1 MSEKEVLCLERNLRN
16 TVHMIIEIQIIG
28 GIHILASTHSP
39 PPQSKHSPV
48 ARSPGQSHGQALGDM
63 AVLHIS
69 VSAWFAEHS
78 GLYKIWVHSHLKQKY
93 FLHYTFSLASF
104 SGWRHEKRWT
114 FLLTPESVNLMPER
128 WCKAVITCNTDFN
141 LLTKIFYFWY
151 LILELPNKDAIA
163 VFTWGQ
169 KCLTEREKCQLSP
182 FLAAFPKNLSPA
194 QVSGLYPTSL
204 CSFFPAACILAQKL
218 SGQIWTVVPTGHR
231 ASLSSFSTHQ
241 LLFFLQ

>member
-1 MSEKEVLCLERNLRN
+1 MTHWWNGSLAV
-16 TVHMIIEIQIIG
+16 
-28 GIHILASTHSP
+28 HILALQCNILHQPKYSPIAGRVTRLCHGYIDNFNLSKKCLKRRSYVWNAIWEIQFTRSDKYRLLVEYTFLPSHIPPHSP
-39 PPQSKHSPV
+39 SIPLL
-48 ARSPGQSHGQALGDM
+48 PGQSHDQALGDM

-114 FLLTPESVNLMPER
+114 FLLTPESVNLIPER

-169 KCLTEREKCQLSP
+169 KILTEREKCQLSP

-194 QVSGLYPTSL
+194 
-204 CSFFPAACILAQKL
+204 
-218 SGQIWTVVPTGHR
+218 
-231 ASLSSFSTHQ
+231 
-241 LLFFLQ
+241 